1 MFFCLTPEGK
11 FWKSI
16 KVNLENLRAGGLA
29 KQTKSSSMYLLLSIY
44 FSYIFATFYETKV
57 TASSASSASFSF
69 ILVFF
74 SYYFWSKK
82 YFHKSF
88 YYFVILKG
96 IHAVLNVRYHS
107 LYQSFC
113 KLLAQTSHLTIQQDK
128 QDNPL
133 TTLWHIGICTM
144 ICSKVICKKF
154 WYLSKFFRYF
164 PRHWCP
170 SCHQR

>member
-16 KVNLENLRAGGLA
+16 KGNIENPGAGGLA
-29 KQTKSSSMYLLLSIY
+29 KQTKSSSIYLLLSIY

-74 SYYFWSKK
+74 SDYSWSKK

-144 ICSKVICKKF
+144 ICSKAICKKF

>member
-16 KVNLENLRAGGLA
+16 KVNLENLGAGGLA
-29 KQTKSSSMYLLLSIY
+29 KQTKSSSIYLLLSIY
-44 FSYIFATFYETKV
+44 FSYIFATYHETKV

-107 LYQSFC
+107 LYRSFC

-144 ICSKVICKKF
+144 IFSKVICK
-154 WYLSKFFRYF
+154 
-164 PRHWCP
+164 
-170 SCHQR
+170 